1 MTISVSL
8 TSDQWRIIGDLIALA
23 HQQADLD
30 QRIAGKERPRGKS
43 APTGKAAVYSRLH
56 HDLCYEVDD
65 LEVVSD
71 SYALSVGCD
80 DRNKQREI
88 YRAFVTAKAA
98 LKRYLDFGGI
108 VTDKGVIPY
117 RFVYRCIKS
126 LHDEF
131 SLSVS
136 DCRAI
141 TLQVITDKG
150 LIAAAAVGV

>member
-8 TSDQWRIIGDLIALA
+8 TADQWRTIGDLIARA

-30 QRIAGKERPRGKS
+30 QRIAGKERPTGKS
-43 APTGKAAVYSRLH
+43 TPTGKAAIYSRLH
-56 HDLCYEVDD
+56 RDLCYEVDD
-65 LEVVSD
+65 LEIVSD
-71 SYALSVGCD
+71 NYAICVGGSGKG
-80 DRNKQREI
+80 KQREI

-117 RFVYRCIKS
+117 AFVYRCIKS
-126 LHDEF
+126 LYGEF
-131 SLSVS
+131 HLPVS

-141 TLQVITDKG
+141 TLQVISDKG
-150 LIAAAAVGV
+150 LTAAAAVGI